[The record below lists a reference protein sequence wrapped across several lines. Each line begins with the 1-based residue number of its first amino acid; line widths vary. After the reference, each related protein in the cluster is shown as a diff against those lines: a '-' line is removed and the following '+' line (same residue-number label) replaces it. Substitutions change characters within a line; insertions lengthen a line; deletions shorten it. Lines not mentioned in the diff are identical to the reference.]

1 MKQRASILLTGGTGS
16 FGSQFVPMTL
26 NKYDPERLIIYS
38 RDEMK
43 QWRMAEKFQA
53 DFTYPILYRRRKRSR
68 KTIPSNGRD

>member
-26 NKYDPERLIIYS
+26 NKYDPERIVIYS

-43 QWRMAEKFQA
+43 QWRMAEKFQ
-53 DFTYPILYRRRKRSR
+53 D
-68 KTIPSNGRD
+68 